1 MLPSQVLIKQEANA
15 PAPRYTDNY
24 VATHGRVPRRAAR
37 GNSSAR
43 AAGAASRAAET
54 RAQGHL
60 TRWEPQRKPGPGS
73 RAANRGRGEMR
84 RAGDPTARR
93 GSGRG
98 RLGAAAGLGAHRLRL
113 LGAPLP
119 PPPPPSPPSP
129 PLPGL
134 ASSPRR
140 RLRLV
145 PGRGRVLPLSPGRVS
160 SQSSVSPPPPPLF
173 SPRRRSRPQ
182 SSALKPT
189 WRRRRR
195 RLPERESATRRK
207 HGPPSR
213 PPPPPWPSRSLSPS
227 RSADTKC
234 VTTKTTLEHHGK
246 CSLRAEA
253 PERLLAG
260 LRSHASLSNSC

>member
-1 MLPSQVLIKQEANA
+1 M
-15 PAPRYTDNY
+15 
-24 VATHGRVPRRAAR
+24 ATHGRVPRRAAR

-54 RAQGHL
+54 RAPGHL

-213 PPPPPWPSRSLSPS
+213 PPPPPWPLTTPHCSQLMSLAVVSGRLSRGQCGTERPS
-227 RSADTKC
+227 R
-234 VTTKTTLEHHGK
+234 
-246 CSLRAEA
+246 RAAAAAGQPQREPA
-253 PERLLAG
+253 RLQRGHIPRPRPQPRLTE
-260 LRSHASLSNSC
+260 